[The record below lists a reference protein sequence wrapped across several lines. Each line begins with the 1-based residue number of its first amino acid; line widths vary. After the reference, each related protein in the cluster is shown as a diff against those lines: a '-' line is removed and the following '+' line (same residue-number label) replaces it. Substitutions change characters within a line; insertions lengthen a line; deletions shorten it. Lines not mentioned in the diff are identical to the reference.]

1 MSSPQSADELAY
13 RGIDLRL
20 ARLARF
26 FIRHEAAGIL
36 FQVAVAALCLWAI
49 AGMNLRDDPD
59 AWPPANDP
67 LVRLNT
73 RITELFGGGN
83 SVSIEVVA
91 DRGSIYTVENL
102 STIKHITHDLY
113 LVKGVIPYTVRSLA
127 TLDSEKYAFL
137 HGADAD
143 ATMLIAPLMPQYPKS
158 AADAEAT
165 MLIAPLMPQYP
176 KSAADAEAIEAGA
189 RDNPLLNGVLVS
201 KDGKASLVVA
211 SFRSQRQA
219 KGARVQVDTTEPIAI
234 YRAVSALTKKYA
246 RPGIAIRAAGT
257 PMLIGWVNS
266 IGLRYVGLA
275 FAAFIVIIAAILWYG
290 FRTLSG
296 VVLPLRVALLGAL
309 MGFGLYRLFF
319 GATLYSAAALLAPF
333 IVVAAGACHSVQFL
347 SRFFF
352 EEYPRLQ
359 NAEDAIVSTFVSR
372 LRPMLVSLLCD
383 IIPFAVMAFIP
394 FENVRALGILT
405 ALGLLS
411 LTLDEFLMM
420 IPALSSIT
428 LTELKNSAGKVSLSR
443 HGWFD
448 RFLAA
453 GVRELISNR
462 LLGMGVIAVF
472 ALITGGFCGILA
484 TARIGQNNTFAI
496 HNYLTHSWNRSNIYL
511 MEKEIT
517 ARFGGVYPMIVMVE
531 AVHQHEK
538 VLETPSVLRA
548 VDSLAA
554 YLRTLPGVG
563 TVSDLAFP
571 LKLRNQFVN
580 ADDPKHF
587 VVPETR
593 QALGET
599 IMGMSNE
606 EPGVFDWLFSEDYSA
621 TVVIAYVSTTDPR
634 AVGRLIAGTTGRA
647 NALFAG
653 LPVRVSVAGG
663 AVGIA
668 QAFNRN
674 IRYWLA
680 VSVILGLVGTALA
693 AIPAIGSV
701 SLAMLLLVPLAMG
714 SIIALGI
721 MVLCGIEINSN
732 TVAALA
738 IASGVGIDSEVYLL
752 FRVREEFRISGDFKE
767 ALISAYVNIRRALVV
782 SNGALILGCM
792 ILAPVPLYI
801 GYVGFGMGIV
811 LLVCFLMSA
820 ILSPILWSWL
830 GRRAVSGAAKD
841 AQPPSKGASY
851 ALEIEAPGDAQS
863 EF

>member
-1 MSSPQSADELAY
+1 MARTDSLQGGDPLGY
-13 RGIDLRL
+13 RGVDLRL
-20 ARLARF
+20 ARFARF
-26 FIRHEAAGIL
+26 FIRYKVVGIL
-36 FQVAVAALCLWAI
+36 FQVTVAALCLWAI
-49 AGMNLRDDPD
+49 AGMQLRDDPN

-67 LVRLNT
+67 FVRLNA
-73 RITELFGGGN
+73 RITELFGGGD

-91 DRGSIYTVENL
+91 DRGSIYSVDNL

-137 HGADAD
+137 NGADAD
-143 ATMLIAPLMPQYPKS
+143 ATMLITPLMPQYPRS
-158 AADAEAT
+158 PADA
-165 MLIAPLMPQYP
+165 
-176 KSAADAEAIEAGA
+176 KAIEAAA

-201 KDGKASLVVA
+201 KDGKASLIVA
-211 SFRSQRQA
+211 SFRSEQP
-219 KGARVQVDTTEPIAI
+219 KGTRVQVDTTEPIAI
-234 YRAVSALTKKYA
+234 YRAVSQITQRYE
-246 RPGIAIRAAGT
+246 RPGITIRAAGT
-257 PMLIGWVNS
+257 PILIGWVNS
-266 IGLRYVGLA
+266 VGLRYVGLA
-275 FAAFIVIIAAILWYG
+275 FAAFILTIAAILWYG

-296 VVLPLRVALLGAL
+296 VLLPLRVALLGAL

-359 NAEDAIVSTFVSR
+359 NAEDVIVSTFVSR

-383 IIPFAVMAFIP
+383 VIPFAVMAFIP
-394 FENVRALGILT
+394 FENVRALGLVT

-420 IPALSSIT
+420 LPALSSIT
-428 LTELKNSAGKVSLSR
+428 LAELKSTGARVKLTK
-443 HGWFD
+443 HGSFD

-453 GVRELISNR
+453 GVRVLIGNR
-462 LLGMGVIAVF
+462 EVAAGVIILF
-472 ALITGGFCGILA
+472 AFITGCMGLVV
-484 TARIGQNNTFAI
+484 ARAPVGQNNTFAI
-496 HNYLTHSWNRSNIYL
+496 HNYLTHSWTESNIYQ

-517 ARFGGVYPMIVMVE
+517 TRFGGVYPMIVLVE
-531 AVHQHEK
+531 ATHQHEK

-548 VDSLAA
+548 VDALAG
-554 YLRTLPGVG
+554 YMRTLPNVG

-571 LKLRNQFVN
+571 LKLRHQFVN
-580 ADDPKHF
+580 GDDPKYF
-587 VVPETR
+587 VVPETH
-593 QALGET
+593 QSLGEAV
-599 IMGMSNE
+599 MGMSNE

-621 TVVIAYVSTTDPR
+621 TVIIAYVNNTDPR
-634 AVGRLIAGTTGRA
+634 VVSRLMASTTNEA
-647 NALFAG
+647 DALFAG
-653 LPVRVSVAGG
+653 SPVRVSVAGG

-674 IRYWLA
+674 IRYWLV
-680 VSVILGLVGTALA
+680 VSIVLGLLGTALLA
-693 AIPAIGSV
+693 VPAIGSV
-701 SLAMLLLVPLAMG
+701 TLALLLLVPLAMG

-721 MVLCGIEINSN
+721 MVLCGIELNSN

-752 FRVREEFRISGDFKE
+752 FRVREEYQTLGDFKE
-767 ALISAYVNIRRALVV
+767 ALIDAYVNIRRALVV

-801 GYVGFGMGIV
+801 GYVGFGMGVV

-820 ILSPILWSWL
+820 ILSPILWSWF
-830 GRRAVSGAAKD
+830 GRRTVAGAVRPSDIELVGPKYPVGSLSGD
-841 AQPPSKGASY
+841 T
-851 ALEIEAPGDAQS
+851 QS
-863 EF
+863 PI